1 MSLFIERSNQNL
13 LWEMIHKNTQLN
25 QAFEN
30 ENNKQE
36 WFKQIISNK
45 YQTLNSEVLS
55 RERLSSIN
63 KEVLSSMWSGL
74 QNILVEKNTRVN
86 TQTNSQMNTTIEST
100 YSRSLPKQDT
110 YNSTFENR
118 QKEYNQMF
126 QRPVPTDI
134 DFTEKQ
140 DDEAITNMNEL
151 IEKAKR
157 EREQEYTQYSPPSLI
172 PPKSLSLNIQEDI
185 SENLITENLD
195 IPKVSFSEEN
205 QDSEFKK
212 LENLIL
218 KMNENI
224 EEISKRIIKIENFME
239 INCTVSKTNILE
251 HHLEEK
257 KEEPFIVTQN
267 ENDDWNATVVKIESN
282 KENKE

>member
-1 MSLFIERSNQNL
+1 MSLFIELSNQNL
-13 LWEMIHKNTQLN
+13 LWEMIHRNTQIN

-30 ENNKQE
+30 QNDKQE

-45 YQTLNSEVLS
+45 YQTLNNELLS

-63 KEVLSSMWSGL
+63 KEVLSSMWSEL
-74 QNILVEKNTRVN
+74 QNLLIEKNTRVN
-86 TQTNSQMNTTIEST
+86 TQTNSQINTIEPT
-100 YSRSLPKQDT
+100 YSRSLPKQDS

-118 QKEYNQMF
+118 QKEYNEMF

-134 DFTEKQ
+134 DFTEKH

-157 EREQEYTQYSPPSLI
+157 EREQEYTQYSPPSII
-172 PPKSLSLNIQEDI
+172 PQKPISLNIQQDI

-195 IPKVSFSEEN
+195 IPKVSFSEEI

-224 EEISKRIIKIENFME
+224 EEISKRIIKIEKFME
-239 INCTVSKTNILE
+239 NNCTVSKTNV
-251 HHLEEK
+251 LEET
-257 KEEPFIVTQN
+257 FTVTQN
-267 ENDDWNATVVKIESN
+267 VNDEFNETVIESN

>member
-140 DDEAITNMNEL
+140 DDEAISNMNEL
-151 IEKAKR
+151 IEKAKK
-157 EREQEYTQYSPPSLI
+157 EREQEYIQYSPP
-172 PPKSLSLNIQEDI
+172 KALSLNIQEDI
-185 SENLITENLD
+185 SENLITETLD
-195 IPKVSFSEEN
+195 IPKVSFSEEIK
-205 QDSEFKK
+205 DSQFKK
-212 LENLIL
+212 LEILIL

-239 INCTVSKTNILE
+239 TNYTVSKTNVL
-251 HHLEEK
+251 
-257 KEEPFIVTQN
+257 EEPFTVNQIENGEFN
-267 ENDDWNATVVKIESN
+267 ETDVKIESN

>member
-13 LWEMIHKNTQLN
+13 LWEMIHRNTQLN
-25 QAFEN
+25 QVFEN
-30 ENNKQE
+30 QHDKQQ

-45 YQTLNSEVLS
+45 YQTLNNEILS

-74 QNILVEKNTRVN
+74 QNILIEKNTRVN
-86 TQTNSQMNTTIEST
+86 TETNSQINALEST
-100 YSRSLPKQDT
+100 YSRSLPKQDS

-118 QKEYNQMF
+118 QKEYNEMF

-195 IPKVSFSEEN
+195 IPKVSFSEEI

-239 INCTVSKTNILE
+239 TNCTVSKTNV
-251 HHLEEK
+251 LEES
-257 KEEPFIVTQN
+257 FIVTQN
-267 ENDDWNATVVKIESN
+267 ENGEFNETDVKIESN

>member
-13 LWEMIHKNTQLN
+13 LWEMLHRNTQLN
-25 QAFEN
+25 QVFEN
-30 ENNKQE
+30 QHDKQE

-45 YQTLNSEVLS
+45 YQTLNNEVLS

-74 QNILVEKNTRVN
+74 QNILIEKNTRVN
-86 TQTNSQMNTTIEST
+86 TETNSQINALEST
-100 YSRSLPKQDT
+100 YSRSLPKQDS

-118 QKEYNQMF
+118 QKEYNEMF

-195 IPKVSFSEEN
+195 IPKVSFSEEIK
-205 QDSEFKK
+205 DSEFKK

-224 EEISKRIIKIENFME
+224 EEISKRINKIENFME
-239 INCTVSKTNILE
+239 TNCTVSKTNV
-251 HHLEEK
+251 LEES
-257 KEEPFIVTQN
+257 FIVTQN
-267 ENDDWNATVVKIESN
+267 ENDEFNETDVKIESN

>member
-1 MSLFIERSNQNL
+1 MSLFIEPSNQNL
-13 LWEMIHKNTQLN
+13 LWEMIHRNTQLN
-25 QAFEN
+25 QVFEN
-30 ENNKQE
+30 QHDKQQ

-45 YQTLNSEVLS
+45 YQTLNNEVLS

-74 QNILVEKNTRVN
+74 QNILIEKNTRVN
-86 TQTNSQMNTTIEST
+86 TETNSQINALEST
-100 YSRSLPKQDT
+100 YSRSLPKQDS

-118 QKEYNQMF
+118 QKEYNEMF

-195 IPKVSFSEEN
+195 IPKVSFSEEIE
-205 QDSEFKK
+205 DSEFKK

-239 INCTVSKTNILE
+239 TNCTVSKTNV
-251 HHLEEK
+251 LEES
-257 KEEPFIVTQN
+257 FIVTQN
-267 ENDDWNATVVKIESN
+267 ENGEFNETDVKIESN

>member
-13 LWEMIHKNTQLN
+13 LWEMLHRNTQLN
-25 QAFEN
+25 QVFEN
-30 ENNKQE
+30 QHDKQE

-45 YQTLNSEVLS
+45 YQTLNNEVLS

-74 QNILVEKNTRVN
+74 QNILIEKNTRVN
-86 TQTNSQMNTTIEST
+86 TETNSQINALEPT
-100 YSRSLPKQDT
+100 YSRSLPKQDS

-118 QKEYNQMF
+118 QKEYNEMF

-195 IPKVSFSEEN
+195 IPKVSFSEEIK
-205 QDSEFKK
+205 DSEFKK

-224 EEISKRIIKIENFME
+224 EEISKRINKIENFME
-239 INCTVSKTNILE
+239 TNCTVSKTNV
-251 HHLEEK
+251 LEES
-257 KEEPFIVTQN
+257 FIVTQN
-267 ENDDWNATVVKIESN
+267 ENDEFNETDVKIESN